1 MTSPPVQGA
10 TTVSLDQY
18 NVTPT
23 AAVTQPQSAAISI
36 VASAALST
44 VASAT
49 EESKGSGDPEEDT
62 DAAEGSTMKSVVRR
76 LAEALSLSLD
86 AYSGRPSK

>member
-1 MTSPPVQGA
+1 MTSPLVQGA

-18 NVTPT
+18 SVTPT
-23 AAVTQPQSAAISI
+23 AAVTQPQSAAIST

-49 EESKGSGDPEEDT
+49 EESTRSGDPEDT
-62 DAAEGSTMKSVVRR
+62 DAGEGSTMKFVVRQ
-76 LAEALSLSLD
+76 LAEALSLSLG
-86 AYSGRPSK
+86 AYSGRPYK

>member
-1 MTSPPVQGA
+1 MTSPPVQGP

-18 NVTPT
+18 SVTPT
-23 AAVTQPQSAAISI
+23 AVVTQPQSAAIS
-36 VASAALST
+36 T

-49 EESKGSGDPEEDT
+49 EESTGPGDPEEDT
-62 DAAEGSTMKSVVRR
+62 DAPEGSTMKSIVRQ

-86 AYSGRPSK
+86 AYSGRPIK